1 MFTVMD
7 IVQPD
12 TVEEAYSILNK
23 RKTNQVIGGSAFL
36 RMGKKRIGTG
46 IELSKLNLDYIK
58 EYEDYVEIGSM
69 TTFRTLETSSI
80 IKNNFGRIIEDSV
93 KNIIGVQFRNVVTV
107 GATVFSK
114 YGFSDLIVALLSLDT
129 EVELYNIGRISL
141 EEFLNRDYEK
151 DLLIKIYIKKTNKNA
166 SYKSLRNAKSDYP
179 ILNVSVSKHME
190 QFKLCVGARP
200 QKATI
205 AKQASEFLSNNEINE
220 INIDKAVEIASEEL
234 TFGSNMRAS
243 REYRTFKKSYN
254 GGYLMLVKININ
266 GKKKSVDI
274 EPEEY
279 LVDTLRKVG
288 NLSVKRGCDTGC
300 CGLCTVLIDKKPT
313 LSCATLTLR
322 ALDKEIT
329 TIEGLENE
337 VKEFSEV
344 LVKEGAEQCGF
355 CSPGFILT
363 VLAMKDEL
371 ENPTDD
377 EIKHYLTGN
386 LCRCTGYMGQLRAI
400 KTYLEVK

>member
-1 MFTVMD
+1 MFTIMD

-166 SYKSLRNAKSDYP
+166 SYKSIRNAKSDYP

-243 REYRTFKKSYN
+243 REYRKAMS
-254 GGYLMLVKININ
+254 
-266 GKKKSVDI
+266 
-274 EPEEY
+274 
-279 LVDTLRKVG
+279 KV
-288 NLSVKRGCDTGC
+288 LLK
-300 CGLCTVLIDKKPT
+300 
-313 LSCATLTLR
+313 
-322 ALDKEIT
+322 
-329 TIEGLENE
+329 
-337 VKEFSEV
+337 
-344 LVKEGAEQCGF
+344 
-355 CSPGFILT
+355 
-363 VLAMKDEL
+363 
-371 ENPTDD
+371 
-377 EIKHYLTGN
+377 
-386 LCRCTGYMGQLRAI
+386 RAI
-400 KTYLEVK
+400 MEVI